1 MIGRGRREERREDR
15 REERQT
21 FGPGG
26 DATVY
31 KMREKMLSIGDD
43 AWIEDQTGRRAF
55 KVNGKALRMRRT
67 LVLEDAQGNELL
79 KIQDRPIR
87 VREVM
92 EIEDGNGATIAHVKK
107 AMLTPLRQRF
117 TVEVTGGAELK
128 AQGNIVD
135 HEFQIEANG
144 TKVAEVS
151 KRWFR
156 VRETYGIEVVPG
168 NNDVLILAI
177 VVCIDEMAR
186 AV

>member
-21 FGPGG
+21 FGPAGG
-26 DATVY
+26 ATVY

-43 AWIEDQTGRRAF
+43 AWIEDQSGRRAF
-55 KVNGKALRMRRT
+55 RVNGKALRLRRT
-67 LVLEDAQGNELL
+67 IILEDAQGNGLV
-79 KIQDRPIR
+79 KIQDRPVRI
-87 VREVM
+87 REVM

-107 AMLTPLRQRF
+107 AMITPLRQRF
-117 TVEVTGGAELK
+117 TAELAGGGELK

-135 HEFQIEANG
+135 HEFKIESGG

-156 VRETYGIEVVPG
+156 VRETYGIEVAPG

-177 VVCIDEMAR
+177 AVCIDEMAR
-186 AV
+186 GV